1 MKTLENK
8 EDVALDLQ
16 QDSLH
21 AISALDGRY
30 WNKIKELSPFVS
42 EAALIEKRIHVELSF
57 LEHLASQPKIADD
70 IGMSEQ
76 VRAKVCAYLEKLPA
90 DAAERVKK
98 YEKQTNHDVKAVEYY
113 LRDLLSDAGAQSSV
127 LAFIHFACTSEDI
140 NNLAYAL
147 ILKDVRS
154 KVFEPAYR
162 SLLTDLH
169 EKSVR
174 WADIA
179 MLSRTHGQSASP
191 TSLGKE
197 LAVFAHRLAK
207 VYQRF
212 SEIKLE
218 AKLNGAVGN
227 FNAHYAAYPDCNW
240 PEISRSFIEERLGL
254 HYNPLTTQIENHDSM
269 VELVECV
276 RRFNTITLGL
286 CRDMWAYISNDY
298 FKLEVKANEV
308 GSSTMPHKVNPID
321 FENSEGNLGLANA
334 LAFHLSEKLPISR
347 WQRDLSDSTVQRSLG
362 SFFGYSLLAYKSLA
376 KGLSKV
382 SPNKDAIAKDL
393 DEAWEVLAEPVQT
406 VLRRYGVMD
415 AYERLKEATRGQKVT
430 RQVIESLVKASP
442 EIPEVVKSKLL
453 ALSPSGYT
461 GIAQALANL
470 DLGI

>member
-1 MKTLENK
+1 
-8 EDVALDLQ
+8 LDLQ
-16 QDSLH
+16 QDGLH

-30 WNKIKELSPFVS
+30 WNKIKDLSPYVS
-42 EAALIEKRIHVELSF
+42 EAALIEKRIYVELSF
-57 LEHLASQPKIADD
+57 LEHLSSQPQIAED
-70 IGMSEQ
+70 IGMSKE
-76 VRAKVCAYLEKLPA
+76 VREKLCAYLEKLPG
-90 DAAERVKK
+90 DAAERVKT
-98 YEKQTNHDVKAVEYY
+98 YEQQTNHDVKAVEYY
-113 LRDLLSDAGAQSSV
+113 IRDLLSEAGAQSSV

-154 KVFEPAYR
+154 KVFEPVYR
-162 SLLTDLH
+162 DLLSDLRD
-169 EKSVR
+169 KSVR
-174 WADIA
+174 WADLA

-197 LAVFAHRLAK
+197 MAVFTHRLAK

-212 SEIKLE
+212 STLKLE

-227 FNAHYAAYPDCNW
+227 FNAHYVAYPDCNW

-254 HYNPLTTQIENHDSM
+254 SYNPLTTQIENHDSM

-276 RRFNTITLGL
+276 RRFNTIALGL

-334 LAFHLSEKLPISR
+334 LAVHLSEKLPISR

-382 SPNKDAIAKDL
+382 SPNVEAIACDL
-393 DEAWEVLAEPVQT
+393 DDAWEVLAEPVQT

-415 AYERLKEATRGQKVT
+415 AYERLKAATRGQKVS
-430 RQVIESLVKASP
+430 REVIENLITASP
-442 EIPEVVKSKLL
+442 EIPDAVKAQLL

-461 GIAQALANL
+461 GIAQALANF
-470 DLGI
+470 DLGM